1 MIQKLNNLLNILLFS
16 FLLIGQTQYDG
27 PDDLAGD
34 PSAIRSSHM
43 DGNQIRLYFQN
54 TTELSDW
61 SPGGLDNVSI
71 WPDDGTGTKMVDGI
85 GLLIAAK
92 VYIEDDNNSTTIDTV
107 IIDDID
113 QILDQ
118 SIAKHEI
125 FFLQTSYREEMD
137 HNPSNTLD
145 WGFYPSFGYFDP
157 SQDEPAMSDKPD
169 TWPVD
174 GWPSTGASKKWEGV
188 WDGRFGK
195 GVQYADLE
203 TYFVANDAQDQ
214 ENLQGPLYKYYPRP
228 GKFIQSDASIGAG
241 LPWGGLGIRVE
252 TRGFQ
257 WNNPLVK
264 NALFFEYNIT
274 NISDYD
280 INSVSFGYW
289 VDNAIGSDGNTDE
302 VGYFDEYLDLSYTW
316 DYDGI
321 GLGSVVPGI
330 MGFAFL
336 ESPGISTDNIDNDE
350 DGLKDENR
358 DYDKGNW
365 EEDPYAG
372 ISDLTQFL
380 EFYNM
385 EESDLKPHWS
395 GDEDQDWIGS
405 TIKDDGSCNPNDDVG
420 LDGIGPGDLNYNGPD
435 AGECNGEP
443 DCEEGIGCE
452 PNFSETDISESDM
465 IGLTTFQ
472 LFPIDEAG
480 HNNQTGVWF
489 YNDSLLY
496 EMMGETK
503 WDIYTSTPANLVE
516 LFASG
521 KFSLSS
527 GQTERISMAEL
538 HSFDPIVGSPGGAG
552 VDAPSLFELKT
563 TVQLIYETDYRFATP
578 PRMPTLYAEAGDGQ
592 VVLTWND
599 VAESSRDQFLPD
611 SLQYDF
617 EGYKL
622 YKATDKYFKDSQ
634 LISDGFGNPLYNQPI
649 FQCDRI
655 DGITGFSNW
664 APVFGTG
671 YYVGDDT
678 GLKHHYIDKDVINGK
693 TYYYALAAYDYGL
706 APTED
711 LISGIPPSENN
722 WIIDLDEN
730 ESVIG
735 YGSNMAV
742 VIPRVPSSSFV
753 EPIVNIDNFNL
764 LGTGV
769 ISVDIMANDLIEDKM
784 YILTFIND
792 TLISNNNAQL
802 PLGIVTNGFEVFS
815 RIDSTDS
822 WELEYSETEGYDAAG
837 NPNSINQNITLS
849 SIIINGIQKEFWSLD
864 TLKDVITDIFDGIQL
879 SIHQDV
885 KSAFSRTQGWYE
897 VFSPDKEIIILP
909 FPSIDHRESKL
920 VPWDC
925 DIIFINEDSVYIE
938 TNVLSYENIYN
949 HEDIKLEE
957 GKVLI
962 NNTYDFKVYNRSLGK
977 FSNLV
982 VEDRNESGE
991 YEKSSDIVL
1000 VGSVNSNGI
1009 WAGTSFA
1016 IDYRGILESS
1026 YPDAGDIYSV
1036 EFKRPFWSSDTL
1048 NFQTFTFMDSINV
1061 YSENNSLDN
1070 IKVVP
1075 NPYVGTNIFEE
1086 AILNSDFNQRRKLMF
1101 THLPAR
1107 CKIKIYTISGVLVD
1121 EINVFNAT
1129 SNGIAYWDLLTNE
1142 GLEVAAG
1149 MYVYHVESFAEES
1162 KGYKV
1167 GKFGVIK

>member
-1 MIQKLNNLLNILLFS
+1 MQKFNNFLTLLLFS
-16 FLLIGQTQYDG
+16 FLLIGQTQYNG

-34 PSAIRSSHM
+34 PSAIRSSYM
-43 DGNQIRLYFQN
+43 DGNRVLLYFQN

-71 WPDDGTGTKMVDGI
+71 WPNDGTGTKMVDGI
-85 GLLIAAK
+85 ALLIAGK
-92 VYIEDDNNSTTIDTV
+92 VYIEDDNNSETIDTV
-107 IIDDID
+107 IIDDLD

-125 FFLQTSYREEMD
+125 YFLQTSYREEMD
-137 HNPSNTLD
+137 HNASNTLD
-145 WGFYPSFGYFDP
+145 WGFYPVFGYFNP
-157 SQDEPAMSDKPD
+157 NQDEPAMSDKPD

-174 GWPSTGASKKWEGV
+174 GWPASGMINKWNGV

-214 ENLQGPLYKYYPRP
+214 ENLQGPVIKYYPRP
-228 GKFIQSDASIGAG
+228 GREIQSDASFGAG

-274 NISDYD
+274 NISDYN
-280 INSVSFGYW
+280 INDVSFGYW

-302 VGYFDEYLDLSYTW
+302 VGYFDTYLDLSYSW

-321 GLGSVVPGI
+321 GLGTVVPGI

-336 ESPGISTDNIDNDE
+336 ESPGIKTDNIDNDD
-350 DGLKDENR
+350 DGLVDESR
-358 DYDKGNW
+358 SYDKGYW

-372 ISDLTQFL
+372 ISDLNQFL
-380 EFYNM
+380 EFYNLQ
-385 EESDLKPHWS
+385 ESDLRPHWS
-395 GDEDQDWIGS
+395 GDEDQDWFGS
-405 TIKDDGSCNPNDDVG
+405 SFNEDGSCNPNDDVG

-435 AGECNGEP
+435 EGECNGMP
-443 DCEEGIGCE
+443 DCVEGLGCE

-480 HNNQTGVWF
+480 HSNKTGVWF

-496 EMMGETK
+496 EMMEDT
-503 WDIYTSTPANLVE
+503 ILVQYSSTPANLVE

-521 KFSLSS
+521 TFSLSP

-538 HSFDPIVGSPGGAG
+538 HSFDPIVGSPGVGG
-552 VDAPSLFELKT
+552 VDATSLFELKT
-563 TVQLIYETDYRFATP
+563 TVQLIYETDYRFAKP
-578 PRMPTLYAEAGDGQ
+578 PRLPTLYAEAGDGQ

-622 YKATDKYFKDSQ
+622 YRATDKYFKDSQ

-671 YYVGDDT
+671 YYLGDDS
-678 GLKHHYIDKDVINGK
+678 GLKHHYIDTDVINGK
-693 TYYYALAAYDYGL
+693 TYYYALVAYDYGL

-722 WIIDLDEN
+722 WIIDLNDS
-730 ESVIG
+730 ESVVG
-735 YGSNMAV
+735 YGRNVAV
-742 VIPRVPSSSFV
+742 VIPHVPSSSFV
-753 EPIVNIDNFNL
+753 EPVVNVENYNL
-764 LGTGV
+764 LGTGD
-769 ISVDIMANDLIEDKM
+769 ISVDIMAKNLIKDKI
-784 YILTFIND
+784 YQLIFKND
-792 TLISNNNAQL
+792 TLFSNNNAHL
-802 PLGIVTNGFEVFS
+802 PLMIVTNGFEVFS
-815 RIDSTDS
+815 KIADTDS
-822 WELEYSETEGYDAAG
+822 LELVYSETGGYDDVG
-837 NPNSINQNITLS
+837 NPNSINQNITFE
-849 SIIINGIQKEFWSLD
+849 SIIINGNQREFWSLD
-864 TLKDVITDIFDGIQL
+864 TSKDVITDIFDGIQL
-879 SIHQDV
+879 TIHQDV
-885 KSAFSRTQGWYE
+885 KSAFSKTQGWYE
-897 VFSPDKEIIILP
+897 VFSPDKEVIILP

-925 DIIFINEDSVYIE
+925 DIIFMNEDSLYIE
-938 TNVLSYENIYN
+938 TNVVSYDNIYN
-949 HEDIKLEE
+949 HDDVKLEE
-957 GKVLI
+957 ETVLI
-962 NNTYDFKVYNRSLGK
+962 NNTYDFKVYNRSLGQ
-977 FSNLV
+977 SANLV
-982 VEDRNESGE
+982 VQDMNGNGE
-991 YEKSSDIVL
+991 YEKLSDLVL
-1000 VGSVNSNGI
+1000 VGSVDSEGI
-1009 WAGTSFA
+1009 WIGTSFV
-1016 IDYRGILESS
+1016 IDFRGILDSS
-1026 YPDAGDIYSV
+1026 YPDPGDIYSV
-1036 EFKRPFWSSDTL
+1036 EFKRPFWSTDTL
-1048 NFQTFTFMDSINV
+1048 NFQTFSFQDSINV
-1061 YSENNSLDN
+1061 QAENNSLDD
-1070 IKVVP
+1070 IRVVP

-1121 EINVFNAT
+1121 EINVFNAS

-1142 GLEVAAG
+1142 GLEIAAG
-1149 MYVYHVESFAEES
+1149 MYVYHVESFAEAS

>member
-1 MIQKLNNLLNILLFS
+1 MILKVNKILNILLFS
-16 FLLIGQTQYDG
+16 ILLVGQTQYDG
-27 PDDLAGD
+27 PEDLAGD
-34 PSAIRSSHM
+34 PSAIRSSYM
-43 DGNQIRLYFQN
+43 DGNQIKLYFQN

-61 SPGGLDNVSI
+61 SPGGLDDVSI

-118 SIAKHEI
+118 SIAKHEV

-145 WGFYPSFGYFDP
+145 WGFYPPFGYFNP
-157 SQDEPAMSDKPD
+157 NQDEPAMSDKPN
-169 TWPVD
+169 TWPVN
-174 GWPSTGASKKWEGV
+174 GWPSTGTSKKWEGV

-203 TYFVANDAQDQ
+203 TYFVSNDAQDQ
-214 ENLQGPLYKYYPRP
+214 ESLQGPIYKYYPRP
-228 GKFIQSDASIGAG
+228 GNFIQSDASIGGG

-330 MGFAFL
+330 MGFAYL

-350 DGLKDENR
+350 DGLIDESR

-365 EEDPYAG
+365 EENPYAG
-372 ISDLTQFL
+372 ISDLAQFL
-380 EFYNM
+380 EFYSL
-385 EESDLKPHWS
+385 EESDLRAHWS
-395 GDEDQDWIGS
+395 GDEDQDWLGS
-405 TIKDDGSCNPNDDVG
+405 TIADDGSCIPNDDLG
-420 LDGIGPGDLNYNGPD
+420 LDGIGPGDLNYTGPD
-435 AGECNGEP
+435 IGECNGEP
-443 DCEEGIGCE
+443 DCLEGIGCE

-480 HNNQTGVWF
+480 HNNNTGVWF

-496 EMMGETK
+496 EMMGSSQF
-503 WDIYTSTPANLVE
+503 DVYTSTPANLVE

-521 KFSLSS
+521 KFSLLS

-538 HSFDPIVGSPGGAG
+538 HSFDPIVGSAGG
-552 VDAPSLFELKT
+552 VDIDAPSLFELKK

-578 PRMPTLYAEAGDGQ
+578 PRMPTLFAEAGDGQ

-599 VAESSRDQFLPD
+599 VAESSKDQFLPD

-634 LISDGFGNPLYNQPI
+634 VISDGFGNPLYNQPI

-678 GLKHHYIDKDVINGK
+678 GLKHHFIDEDVINGK
-693 TYYYALAAYDYGL
+693 TYYYAIVAYDYGL

-730 ESVIG
+730 ESVTG
-735 YGSNMAV
+735 FGPNVAV
-742 VIPRVPSSSFV
+742 VIPQVQSSSFV
-753 EPIVNIDNFNL
+753 EPIINIDNNDL
-764 LGTGV
+764 LGTGE
-769 ISVDIMANDLIEDKM
+769 ISVDVMVNDLIENKM

-792 TLISNNNAQL
+792 TLRSNNNAQL
-802 PLGIVTNGFEVFS
+802 PLGIVTSGFEVYS
-815 RIDSTDS
+815 RFDSTDS
-822 WELEYSETEGYDAAG
+822 WELIYSETKDYDLSG
-837 NPNSINQNITLS
+837 NPNSINQNITFQS
-849 SIIINGIQKEFWSLD
+849 TSVNGSEKEFWALD
-864 TLKDVITDIFDGIQL
+864 TIKNITTDVFDGIQL
-879 SIHQDV
+879 TIDQDV
-885 KSAFSRTQGWYE
+885 NFAYSKAQGWYE

-909 FPSIDHRESKL
+909 FPLINHRESKL
-920 VPWDC
+920 VPWDS
-925 DIIFINEDSVYIE
+925 DIIFLDEDTPYME
-938 TNVLSYENIYN
+938 TNVLSYDNIYN

-957 GKVLI
+957 GKVLV
-962 NNTYDFKVYNRSLGK
+962 NNSFDFQVYNRSLGE
-977 FSNLV
+977 FSSLV
-982 VEDRNESGE
+982 VEDINESGE
-991 YEKSSDIVL
+991 YEKSSDIIL
-1000 VGSVNSNGI
+1000 VGSVDIDGV

-1016 IDYRGILESS
+1016 IDYRGLLDYS
-1026 YPDAGDIYSV
+1026 YPDPGDIYSIT
-1036 EFKRPFWSSDTL
+1036 FKRPFWSTDTL
-1048 NFQTFTFMDSINV
+1048 SFQSFTFKDSIDV
-1061 YSENNSLDN
+1061 FSENNLLDD
-1070 IKVVP
+1070 IRVVP
-1075 NPYVGTNIFEE
+1075 NPYVGTNLFEE

-1121 EINVFNAT
+1121 EIDVFNAT
-1129 SNGIAYWDLLTNE
+1129 SDGIAYWDLLTNE

-1149 MYVYHVESFAEES
+1149 MYIYHVESFTEDS